1 MRALITYFSASGV
14 TKGVAENIK
23 EVIGGDI
30 FEIAP
35 VTRYTSE
42 DLDWTNPNSRSS
54 LEMKNET
61 SRPEI
66 VGSISNISEYDTII
80 IGFPVWWNV
89 APHEVNTFIES
100 YDLTNKNIYVFVTS
114 GSSSVDGSINSLR
127 NLYPNLNFI
136 DAIRFNRNTTTEDIN
151 NFIK

>member
-1 MRALITYFSASGV
+1 MNTLIAYFSASGI
-14 TKGVAENIK
+14 TKSVAEKIK
-23 EVIGGDI
+23 EVKNGDI

-35 VTRYTSE
+35 TVRYTSE

-54 LEMKNET
+54 VEMKNET

-66 VGSISNISEYDTII
+66 VGNVENISNYDTVV
-80 IGFPVWWNV
+80 IGFPVWWDV

-100 YDLTNKNIYVFVTS
+100 NDLTNKNIYVFVTS

-127 NLYPNLNFI
+127 TLYPNLNFI
-136 DAIRFNRNTTTEDIN
+136 DAIRFNRNVTDEEIN

>member
-1 MRALITYFSASGV
+1 MRVLIAYFSASGV
-14 TKGVAENIK
+14 TKGVAERIK
-23 EVIGGDI
+23 ELTNGDL
-30 FEIAP
+30 FEVAP
-35 VTRYTSE
+35 TIRYTSD

-54 LEMKNET
+54 IEMKNES

-66 VGSISNISEYDTII
+66 VGDVSNISDYDTVI
-80 IGFPVWWNV
+80 IGFPVWWDV
-89 APHEVNTFIES
+89 APHEINTFIER

-127 NLYPNLNFI
+127 TLYPNLNFI
-136 DAIRFNRNTTTEDIN
+136 DAIRFTRNVTDEEIN

>member
-1 MRALITYFSASGV
+1 MRVLIAYFSASGV
-14 TKGVAENIK
+14 TKGVAERIK
-23 EVIGGDI
+23 ELTNGDL
-30 FEIAP
+30 FEVAP
-35 VTRYTSE
+35 TIRYTSD

-54 LEMKNET
+54 IEMKNES

-66 VGSISNISEYDTII
+66 VGDVSNISEYDTVI
-80 IGFPVWWNV
+80 IGFPVWWDV
-89 APHEVNTFIES
+89 APHEINTFIER

-127 NLYPNLNFI
+127 TLYPNLNFI
-136 DAIRFNRNTTTEDIN
+136 DAIRFTRNVTDEEIN